1 MKKVDTHGLLIN
13 NLSAVSA
20 ATINNPRGYSQI
32 VYDTETGD
40 LMESWH
46 VGHPGESW
54 TCWKSESVIHV
65 INTRRHMSM
74 QALADAVA
82 VAVNA
87 R

>member
-1 MKKVDTHGLLIN
+1 MKKVDTHGLTIN

-40 LMESWH
+40 LLESWH
-46 VGHPGESW
+46 VGHPSESW
-54 TCWKSESVIHV
+54 TSFNSASVIHV
-65 INTRRHMSM
+65 INTSRHMSM

-82 VAVNA
+82 ATVS